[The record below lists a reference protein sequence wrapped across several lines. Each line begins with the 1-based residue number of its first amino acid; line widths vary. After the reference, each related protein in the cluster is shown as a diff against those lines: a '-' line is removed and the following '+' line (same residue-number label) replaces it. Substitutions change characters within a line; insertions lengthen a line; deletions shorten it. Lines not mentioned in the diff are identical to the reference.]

1 VSEMQESPDQ
11 PELSVPTEP
20 PVVEAESGEIAGAL
34 PAVPPPT
41 YDTPG
46 SCLRDARLALG
57 LSIADVA
64 QSIKFSQRQIETI
77 ERDDFDKLPGATF
90 VRGFIRSYAKLL
102 RLDEQSL
109 LAMLDRQTPHADV
122 QINLPEDTGA
132 ALPQPGEQRSYFP
145 YLILLVT
152 LAVLAIALFT
162 FFDWPNKSTKP
173 APANSTATP
182 TLRPPLAYI
191 EQPPATRFE
200 PGQPVPMGD
209 PLPGPDIRQLV
220 FVFEDKSWVEVK
232 DATQRVIFA
241 QNNEPGT
248 RQIVNGKPP
257 FALVIGNA
265 SHVQL
270 QFEDRQVDLVPHTK
284 VDVARLTLE

>member
-1 VSEMQESPDQ
+1 M
-11 PELSVPTEP
+11 
-20 PVVEAESGEIAGAL
+20 
-34 PAVPPPT
+34 
-41 YDTPG
+41 
-46 SCLRDARLALG
+46 RDARVALG
-57 LSIADVA
+57 LTIADVA
-64 QSIKFSQRQIETI
+64 QSIKFSPRQIETI
-77 ERDDFDKLPGATF
+77 ERNDFDLLPGTTF

-102 RLDEQSL
+102 RLDEQVL
-109 LAMLDRQTPHADV
+109 LAMLDKQTPQADV

-145 YLILLVT
+145 HLILLVA
-152 LAVLAIALFT
+152 LAVLAIALAAFY
-162 FFDWPNKSTKP
+162 DWPGKVEKP
-173 APANSTATP
+173 LPVSHNAAP
-182 TLRPPLAYI
+182 TLVPPVAYI
-191 EQPPATRFE
+191 EQPPATHFE
-200 PGQPVPMGD
+200 PGQPVPQSD
-209 PLPGPDIRQLV
+209 LLVGPDIRQLV

-248 RQIVNGKPP
+248 RQVVNGKPP

-270 QFEDRQVDLVPHTK
+270 QFDEQQVDLRPHTK

>member
-1 VSEMQESPDQ
+1 MQESPELPEPSLPSQ
-11 PELSVPTEP
+11 PQLAEESVDPAAS
-20 PVVEAESGEIAGAL
+20 VL
-34 PAVPPPT
+34 PDVAPPT

-57 LSIADVA
+57 LTIADVA
-64 QSIKFSQRQIETI
+64 QSIKFSPRQIETI
-77 ERDDFDKLPGATF
+77 ERNDFDKLPGATF

-102 RLDEQSL
+102 RLDDQAL
-109 LAMLDRQTPHADV
+109 LAMLDQRTPHADV

-145 YLILLVT
+145 YLILLVALT
-152 LAVLAIALFT
+152 VLAIALFT
-162 FFDWPNKSTKP
+162 FFDWPSKSEKP
-173 APANSTATP
+173 APARNSATP
-182 TLRPPLAYI
+182 TLVPPVAYI

-200 PGQPVPMGD
+200 PGQPVPLSD

-265 SHVQL
+265 SRVQL
-270 QFEDRQVDLVPHTK
+270 QFDERQVDLRPHTK
-284 VDVARLTLE
+284 VDVARLTIE